1 MQHNTLNI
9 HRHYTVAVAVVVVTV
24 AAVDFQ
30 SITEKC
36 DVLSFIQAKWPWW
49 HSKDNQRLHFLT

>member
-36 DVLSFIQAKWPWW
+36 NVLSFIQAKWPW
-49 HSKDNQRLHFLT
+49 